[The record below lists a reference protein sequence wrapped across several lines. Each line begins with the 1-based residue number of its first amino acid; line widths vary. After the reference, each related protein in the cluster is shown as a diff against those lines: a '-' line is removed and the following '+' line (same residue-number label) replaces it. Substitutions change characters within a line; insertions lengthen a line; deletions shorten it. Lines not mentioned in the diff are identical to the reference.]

1 MSSPHH
7 LALQS
12 FTAQPEECTTLD
24 SSDDTITVD
33 TCPASTYR
41 DFYQK
46 RKKQRKASRKPKP
59 MRVKCRSSSNPRSAL
74 PNTCSPKA
82 VVDLVFSLQLA
93 LNKIDSRSRVI
104 QESSLP
110 EAEKHLGEIIRLS
123 DTHHKHHCIPFRIS
137 YLGSQITKYVR
148 IVHAKKEYQGWLFN
162 MEVSVVTCVY
172 RVNFVLRE
180 DGVSKRTGWLGIYD
194 LKISTNEDS
203 MCKLACI

>member
-12 FTAQPEECTTLD
+12 FTAQPEASATLN

-33 TCPASTYR
+33 TGPASTYQNT
-41 DFYQK
+41 YQN
-46 RKKQRKASRKPKP
+46 RRTVSRKPKP
-59 MRVKCRSSSNPRSAL
+59 MRVGYRPSSNPRSAL
-74 PNTCSPKA
+74 PITCSPKA
-82 VVDLVFSLQLA
+82 VVDLFFSLQLA
-93 LNKIDSRSRVI
+93 LRKIDSRSRVI

-110 EAEKHLGEIIRLS
+110 EAEKHLGKIIRLNGI
-123 DTHHKHHCIPFRIS
+123 HHKHHCIPFRIS
-137 YLGSQITKYVR
+137 YLGSRITKYVR
-148 IVHAKKEYQGWLFN
+148 IEHAKKVYQGWLFN
-162 MEVSVVTCVY
+162 IEVSVVTYVY
-172 RVNFVLRE
+172 RVNFILRE